1 MKLLT
6 RSRSTARVAASA
18 AVTAL
23 IALAVAGGVTAGTA
37 AAAPTG
43 ERAAPAVGPCN
54 HSAARPTLRQGDTG
68 PAVKQAQCYL
78 LHTLIIDDI
87 IEVDGDFD
95 AETAMRVRQFQSCA
109 GLPVNG
115 VVGSGTWSVFE
126 QYVSSGR
133 VC

>member
-6 RSRSTARVAASA
+6 RSRSTARAA
-18 AVTAL
+18 TA
-23 IALAVAGGVTAGTA
+23 TA
-37 AAAPTG
+37 AALIVLAIAGATTG
-43 ERAAPAVGPCN
+43 TATAATPSAGTGAGPCN
-54 HSAARPTLRQGDTG
+54 YSSARPALQQGDTG

-95 AETAMRVRQFQSCA
+95 AETALRVRQFQSCA

-115 VVGSGTWSVFE
+115 AVASETWSVFE
-126 QYVSSGR
+126 QYISSGR